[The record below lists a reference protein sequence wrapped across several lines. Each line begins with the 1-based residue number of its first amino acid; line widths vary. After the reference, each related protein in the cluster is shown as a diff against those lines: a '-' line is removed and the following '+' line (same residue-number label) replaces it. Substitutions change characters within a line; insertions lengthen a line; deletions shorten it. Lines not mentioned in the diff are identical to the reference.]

1 MSTPQTSV
9 QQRTMY
15 AWNSISKRGPFRSDS
30 SSLPKNSS
38 SSSSSNKQ
46 QVHQKSRNHHETTST
61 LKAGDTLPQSTMSRS
76 QPPGSMHSHHSVS
89 YNLLKYFY
97 LLKVSFVNQVSLY
110 ILIDVYGLVLC
121 KVLRLLCSFF
131 YKLFRNYFQ
140 IKNTISL
147 PTSWIHA

>member
-9 QQRTMY
+9 QKRTMY

-76 QPPGSMHSHHSVS
+76 QPPGSMHSHHSVLYYFWLEILLVMGS
-89 YNLLKYFY
+89 SNSFKNLEFRIYDIC
-97 LLKVSFVNQVSLY
+97 N
-110 ILIDVYGLVLC
+110 D
-121 KVLRLLCSFF
+121 FF
-131 YKLFRNYFQ
+131 FGKIRNLFIF
-140 IKNTISL
+140 
-147 PTSWIHA
+147 

>member
-9 QQRTMY
+9 QKRTMY

-38 SSSSSNKQ
+38 SSSTSNKQ

-76 QPPGSMHSHHSVS
+76 QPPGSIHSHHSVHYFWLEILLVMGSSDSLNNLEFQISKFFWPIFINFTS
-89 YNLLKYFY
+89 YR
-97 LLKVSFVNQVSLY
+97 V
-110 ILIDVYGLVLC
+110 ILIFFQLG
-121 KVLRLLCSFF
+121 KSSLLE
-131 YKLFRNYFQ
+131 Q
-140 IKNTISL
+140 
-147 PTSWIHA
+147 

>member
-9 QQRTMY
+9 QKRTMY

-76 QPPGSMHSHHSVS
+76 QPPGSMHSHHSVHYFWLEILLMMGS
-89 YNLLKYFY
+89 SDSFTNLEFRIYEFFSPIFMNITKY
-97 LLKVSFVNQVSLY
+97 VY
-110 ILIDVYGLVLC
+110 II
-121 KVLRLLCSFF
+121 
-131 YKLFRNYFQ
+131 
-140 IKNTISL
+140 
-147 PTSWIHA
+147 

>member
-9 QQRTMY
+9 QKRTMY

-76 QPPGSMHSHHSVS
+76 QPPGSMHSHHSVH
-89 YNLLKYFY
+89 YFWLEILLLMGLSISNSETTIFSDEI
-97 LLKVSFVNQVSLY
+97 LCNISCDFQLEQRSLW
-110 ILIDVYGLVLC
+110 D
-121 KVLRLLCSFF
+121 
-131 YKLFRNYFQ
+131 Q
-140 IKNTISL
+140 
-147 PTSWIHA
+147 

>member
-76 QPPGSMHSHHSVS
+76 QPPGSMHSHHSVLYYFWLEILLVMGS
-89 YNLLKYFY
+89 SDSFTNLEFRIYE
-97 LLKVSFVNQVSLY
+97 
-110 ILIDVYGLVLC
+110 
-121 KVLRLLCSFF
+121 FF
-131 YKLFRNYFQ
+131 
-140 IKNTISL
+140 
-147 PTSWIHA
+147 